1 MLPRAHDDEGFG
13 LVEVVIAM
21 FLLAIIAVALL
32 PALWNGIAQSSRQS
46 ATATAT
52 RELNS
57 LIEEAR
63 DAHTCAALN
72 AITTAQTFYAG
83 TQKEFLVRVPSGFSY
98 SCTAKTAVPIKLE
111 AVQGGVVLAV
121 VEAKVYVS

>member
-63 DAHTCAALN
+63 DAHTCAALD
-72 AITTAQTFYAG
+72 AITTTQTFYGG
-83 TQKEFLVRVPSGFSY
+83 TQKEFLVRVPSGFTY
-98 SCTAKTAVPIKLE
+98 SCTAKSAVPVTLE